1 MIHTRTFRAICFV
14 VLFVFFV
21 GPSFLFAQ
29 EGGAEQGSGVRV
41 RLGDGS
47 VVVAQRVES
56 GDGSADYFV
65 SSATGSWEDKT
76 NESDVSSGGDFVPES
91 TFEWYLFIFGL
102 LAQATFMSR
111 FFVQWL
117 VSERAKKS
125 VIPRAFWWLSLAG
138 STMLFTYFTLRHDPI
153 GMLGQCTGW
162 LIYSRNLYFIYRPH
176 RGS

>member
-1 MIHTRTFRAICFV
+1 MIRTRPCLVIYFA
-14 VLFVFFV
+14 V
-21 GPSFLFAQ
+21 GIILLLLPSIALGQ
-29 EGGAEQGSGVRV
+29 SGGDEQVSEVRV

-47 VVVAQRVES
+47 VVVAQRVDS
-56 GDGSADYFV
+56 GDGSADYVV
-65 SSATGSWEDKT
+65 SSAAGSEADAGDSG
-76 NESDVSSGGDFVPES
+76 SDSGSAFVPES
-91 TFEWYLFIFGL
+91 SGQWYLFIFGFV
-102 LAQATFMSR
+102 AQAIFMSR

-117 VSERAKKS
+117 VSEKAKKS

-176 RGS
+176 HDL